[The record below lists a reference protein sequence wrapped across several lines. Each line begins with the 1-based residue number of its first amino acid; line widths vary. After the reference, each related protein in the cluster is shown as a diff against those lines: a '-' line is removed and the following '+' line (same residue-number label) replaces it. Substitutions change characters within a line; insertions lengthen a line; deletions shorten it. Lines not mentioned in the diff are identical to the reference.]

1 MKNAYP
7 AQVIFTQLID
17 RVRPLSEDADQ
28 TLILAHRQELVA
40 QAATH
45 CSNAYPTKSIEIE
58 MGPMRASGAADIT
71 IASVQSL
78 ISGDRMAK
86 FDPKRFKLVLVDE
99 AHHIVAPGYMKTL
112 DHFGL
117 SKAQLNSPAL
127 VGVSA
132 TLSRFDGLRLG
143 AALDHIVYH
152 KDYVDMIGEKW
163 LSDVIFTTV
172 ESKADISKVKRGAT
186 GDFQAAELSRAVNTD
201 QINKITVSSWLV
213 KAKNR
218 KSTLVFCVD
227 LAHVVGLTKTFRAHG
242 VDARFVTGD
251 TPKIERSM
259 TLDSFRAGEF
269 PVLVNCGV
277 FTEG

>member
-1 MKNAYP
+1 
-7 AQVIFTQLID
+7 V
-17 RVRPLSEDADQ
+17 E
-28 TLILAHRQELVA
+28 
-40 QAATH
+40 QAARH
-45 CSNAYPTKSIEIE
+45 CKNAYPTKTIEVE
-58 MGPMRASGAADIT
+58 MGSLHASGGADIT

-78 ISGDRMAK
+78 LSGDRMEK
-86 FDPKRFKLVLVDE
+86 FNPKRFKLVLVDE
-99 AHHIVAPGYMKTL
+99 AHHIVAPGYMRTL

-117 SKAQLNSPAL
+117 SKPQESSPAL

-143 AALDHIVYH
+143 AAIDHIVYH
-152 KDYVDMIGEKW
+152 KDYIDMIGEKW
-163 LSDVIFTTV
+163 LSDVLFTTV

-186 GDFQAAELSRAVNTD
+186 GDFQTGELSRAVNTS
-201 QINKITVSSWLV
+201 QINEITVRSWLA
-213 KAKNR
+213 KARDR

-227 LAHVVGLTKTFRAHG
+227 LAHVSGLTNTFRAHG

-251 TPKIERSM
+251 TLKTERTSI
-259 TLDSFRAGEF
+259 LDSFRAREF

>member
-1 MKNAYP
+1 M
-7 AQVIFTQLID
+7 
-17 RVRPLSEDADQ
+17 
-28 TLILAHRQELVA
+28 H
-40 QAATH
+40 
-45 CSNAYPTKSIEIE
+45 
-58 MGPMRASGAADIT
+58 ASGAADIT

-78 ISGDRMAK
+78 ISGDRISK

-99 AHHIVAPGYMKTL
+99 AHHVVAPGYLKVL

-117 SKAQLNSPAL
+117 SKLQSKSPAL

-143 AALDHIVYH
+143 AAIDHIVYH
-152 KDYVDMIGEKW
+152 KDYIDMIGEKW

-172 ESKADISKVKRGAT
+172 ESTADISKVKRGAS
-186 GDFQAAELSRAVNTD
+186 GDFQPGDLSQAVNTD
-201 QINKITVSSWLV
+201 RINEITVRTWLA
-213 KAKNR
+213 KAKSSE
-218 KSTLVFCVD
+218 STLVFCVD
-227 LAHVVGLTKTFRAHG
+227 LAHVSCLTMCFRAHG

-251 TPKIERSM
+251 TPKPQRSA

-269 PVLVNCGV
+269 PVLLNCGV